1 MTLETLTRTL
11 DSAMYAVMTT
21 LASETDQTVDAALHA
36 PVSAAALFD
45 DLCACMGLESP
56 VFVREALGEG
66 DV

>member
-11 DSAMYAVMTT
+11 DDAMYAVVTT

-45 DLCACMGLESP
+45 DLSACLGLESP
-56 VFVREALGEG
+56 AFILAALGES
-66 DV
+66 

>member
-11 DSAMYAVMTT
+11 DDAMYAVVTA

-45 DLCACMGLESP
+45 DLSARLGMQSP